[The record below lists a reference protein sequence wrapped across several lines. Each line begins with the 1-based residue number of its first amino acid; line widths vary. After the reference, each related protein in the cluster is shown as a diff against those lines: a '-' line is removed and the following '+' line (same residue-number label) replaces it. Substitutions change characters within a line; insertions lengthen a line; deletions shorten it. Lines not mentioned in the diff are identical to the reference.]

1 MAEKI
6 SVDIQHK
13 IKDLESGKA
22 VSFESYLDESKGGH
36 GHRPLSKELE
46 KYLKDQNAV
55 FLSATQVSSL
65 LETGYVSMEK
75 EIEALNNLMKTLKI
89 GTKEYEDTAKR
100 LDDVTQKLNN
110 SKAKG
115 PSGDTIHK
123 LLEMSD
129 KYGVDLGDPN
139 AYKKIEELAKKNQ
152 EDAEKL
158 AVLRYKNEEIR
169 QYNLKKAIATANII
183 KKERT
188 AAGMVGGETEKSRS
202 IMKKIGGQV
211 YVVSGST
218 DWTDEKAGKIGDY
231 KTTRIVNPKHNL
243 IQSNVN
249 SVLLKASGAIKGNAP
264 IQSRVIS
271 LPLDKMG
278 RVVGTQGVYN
288 VNVGSYEENMKMIEQ
303 AIEVYNKQRTPESV
317 RIPGSFQSRL
327 LPVDLGGGKSTWQ
340 LNGVQISDLGKNVEK
355 GWLTPKEIESMVDM
369 LPSDEREHF
378 VRMLYSKANYKQGEK
393 KESDSYYRRGAGF
406 DKIREAIKNPYQNIG
421 EDSSTYVTYAGK
433 SLTKWASEFKKASD
447 EYKKE
452 IIDNIVKDVKTTGKD
467 YHDLA
472 AKLFYGQK
480 YKDEEYYSTEFVNA
494 LRDTGLFTRSGS
506 DYYKFIETEDM
517 NATLHNGNAIRK
529 IGTPFETS
537 EKPSFFHEYLR
548 TTPDEFQLEEERN
561 KSLIADERNP
571 LSIYEHGDE
580 KLDEKS
586 LAWRVTRI
594 VNFAKRLDAAFEKI
608 AKETDSDVEDVRGS
622 FLENNPYAAFR
633 YKRSQELASTYDANT
648 TKEGIKQWIDNN
660 LNDNFPEEENIR
672 TSFAELYKNK
682 DLETTI
688 TDSKGRRRKVSVL
701 DNFLKTL
708 GYGPKTSEEK
718 NTQFGLKTIS
728 GIIDDE
734 YELGTLASEKRE
746 FERQIE
752 DGVSEMEDYRLGKIG
767 GEIAKEIGVEPGDAE
782 VTNEDELRVL
792 SELLSS
798 KKYHQGAKQI
808 EFLISDL
815 RKYSKETGE
824 DPEDILRS
832 FELNDNGRF
841 VTRLDALKNKNTYD
855 RTAWSFG
862 KKIKQIITDNEFK
875 TEYENRLEDLE
886 HPAIEDLAKEKVDEI
901 INYNSKFTNEE
912 LLEAVE
918 NIRKSEKKIGD
929 EDGFLSSDEMVP
941 PSDEPPI
948 FHDAIVEDKKKLTI
962 GIDEAIAETKKDVEA
977 TKEIVE
983 SKSNAADALEAVVS
997 EVTQQIPTSTNAKK
1011 ARGRRGGKTPSIPQ
1025 SNDGGP
1031 LPVFATSI
1039 DKADLSKAKA
1049 TTITTDYLGNTVGKT
1064 YKYMAEKIFANYGP
1078 GGLQA
1083 WMEKAKEQ
1091 GLEKSSDEL
1100 IGILTKVPSY
1110 KKSSGGLSKAGRNAF
1125 DEIMSDTFGQTY
1137 QPKQGLGAVLN
1148 ETKGIHEDTAAI
1160 RKMLGNG
1167 ELVSVAASKD
1177 SVGGGGFLPP
1187 ENDDGGIGGASV
1199 FTDKTSKKTSKKS
1212 DRVKAYLDLEKQ
1224 QSSLRLKIGKE
1235 TDEDVVDK
1243 YQKLIED
1250 IQISKDKLGEF
1261 SKEEQDI
1268 INAEKAKLELNESFK
1283 LQQILINNTKKAET
1297 KETKDLA
1304 AQESTNAK
1312 DYQNYL
1318 NQRLAILT
1326 KIEQAQAQ
1334 ANITVGREKIA
1345 AEGVVEQRNIE
1356 LQYLDKKNEALSQIM
1371 ASTQK
1376 AAKEDMDYNQALKVS
1391 SMRQEV
1397 LLSKKGATSLWTVM
1411 ANDIKRATMRVTDFG
1426 IAAKMLNSIPQS
1438 IKQIV
1443 QVTKELDAAM
1453 TNIRI
1458 VGGYNEEQAK
1468 SLMKSYTEL
1477 GRTLGATTTEIAIG
1491 MNDWLNKSLGQY
1503 KLL

>member
-75 EIEALNNLMKTLKI
+75 EIEALNNLMKTLKV

-264 IQSRVIS
+264 IQSQVIS

-406 DKIREAIKNPYQNIG
+406 DKIREAIKNPYQNTG

-608 AKETDSDVEDVRGS
+608 AKETGSDVEDVRGS

-660 LNDNFPEEENIR
+660 LNENFPEEENIR

-688 TDSKGRRRKVSVL
+688 TDSKGRQRKVSVL

-929 EDGFLSSDEMVP
+929 EDGFLSSDEMAP
-941 PSDEPPI
+941 PSDESPI

-962 GIDEAIAETKKDVEA
+962 GVDEAIAETKKDVEA

-1011 ARGRRGGKTPSIPQ
+1011 ARGRRGGKTPSTSQ
-1025 SNDGGP
+1025 SNDNGP

-1039 DKADLSKAKA
+1039 DKADLS
-1049 TTITTDYLGNTVGKT
+1049 
-1064 YKYMAEKIFANYGP
+1064 
-1078 GGLQA
+1078 
-1083 WMEKAKEQ
+1083 
-1091 GLEKSSDEL
+1091 
-1100 IGILTKVPSY
+1100 
-1110 KKSSGGLSKAGRNAF
+1110 
-1125 DEIMSDTFGQTY
+1125 
-1137 QPKQGLGAVLN
+1137 KQGLGAVLN

-1177 SVGGGGFLPP
+1177 LTGGGGFLPP
-1187 ENDDGGIGGASV
+1187 ENGDGGIGGASV
-1199 FTDKTSKKTSKKS
+1199 VADKTSKKASKKS

-1283 LQQILINNTKKAET
+1283 LQQILINNAKKAET

>member
-1 MAEKI
+1 
-6 SVDIQHK
+6 
-13 IKDLESGKA
+13 
-22 VSFESYLDESKGGH
+22 
-36 GHRPLSKELE
+36 
-46 KYLKDQNAV
+46 
-55 FLSATQVSSL
+55 
-65 LETGYVSMEK
+65 
-75 EIEALNNLMKTLKI
+75 
-89 GTKEYEDTAKR
+89 
-100 LDDVTQKLNN
+100 
-110 SKAKG
+110 
-115 PSGDTIHK
+115 
-123 LLEMSD
+123 
-129 KYGVDLGDPN
+129 
-139 AYKKIEELAKKNQ
+139 
-152 EDAEKL
+152 
-158 AVLRYKNEEIR
+158 
-169 QYNLKKAIATANII
+169 
-183 KKERT
+183 
-188 AAGMVGGETEKSRS
+188 
-202 IMKKIGGQV
+202 
-211 YVVSGST
+211 
-218 DWTDEKAGKIGDY
+218 
-231 KTTRIVNPKHNL
+231 
-243 IQSNVN
+243 
-249 SVLLKASGAIKGNAP
+249 
-264 IQSRVIS
+264 
-271 LPLDKMG
+271 
-278 RVVGTQGVYN
+278 
-288 VNVGSYEENMKMIEQ
+288 
-303 AIEVYNKQRTPESV
+303 
-317 RIPGSFQSRL
+317 
-327 LPVDLGGGKSTWQ
+327 
-340 LNGVQISDLGKNVEK
+340 
-355 GWLTPKEIESMVDM
+355 
-369 LPSDEREHF
+369 
-378 VRMLYSKANYKQGEK
+378 
-393 KESDSYYRRGAGF
+393 
-406 DKIREAIKNPYQNIG
+406 
-421 EDSSTYVTYAGK
+421 
-433 SLTKWASEFKKASD
+433 
-447 EYKKE
+447 
-452 IIDNIVKDVKTTGKD
+452 
-467 YHDLA
+467 
-472 AKLFYGQK
+472 
-480 YKDEEYYSTEFVNA
+480 
-494 LRDTGLFTRSGS
+494 
-506 DYYKFIETEDM
+506 M

-548 TTPDEFQLEEERN
+548 TTPDEFQLEEERH

-688 TDSKGRRRKVSVL
+688 TDSKGRRRKVFVL

-941 PSDEPPI
+941 PSDESPI

-1049 TTITTDYLGNTVGKT
+1049 TTITTDYLGNTIGKT